1 MGFPVVQVVILPV
14 YQVHPHV
21 KNTSHTIHSVK
32 LDLIIPFSC
41 MHDGVI
47 TLDFV
52 LFEISHAIK
61 KTKKIQIKW
70 LIDTFWG
77 VITETNGNKMTL
89 SACD

>member
-1 MGFPVVQVVILPV
+1 MGFPVAKVEFFSKLILPV

-61 KTKKIQIKW
+61 K
-70 LIDTFWG
+70 
-77 VITETNGNKMTL
+77 N
-89 SACD
+89 